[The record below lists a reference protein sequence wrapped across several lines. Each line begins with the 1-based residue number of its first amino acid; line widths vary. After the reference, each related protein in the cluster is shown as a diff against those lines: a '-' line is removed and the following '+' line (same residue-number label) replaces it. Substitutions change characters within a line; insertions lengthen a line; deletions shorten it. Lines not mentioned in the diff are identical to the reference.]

1 MKHRNELTTFTMK
14 RTIALLALAAFVTMA
29 NAQAGTSAQTNASQT
44 ATPPKKVEPVLAW
57 HNPTNWGVEGR
68 GWTEGFAR
76 DYDRLPARAQIT
88 VPGGVWGLSRESAG
102 LSVRFETDAPYIY
115 VRYRLT
121 SPNLTHGWADC
132 ANMTCSGVDL
142 YAQASD
148 PATGK
153 QVWNWVGGNKP
164 VTNNAT
170 DRLVNGLAPGKRQY
184 VLNLP
189 VYNGVESLEIGVPTN
204 AAFAGVPPRTALPIV
219 FYGTSIMQGGV
230 ASRPGL
236 AIPAFVGR
244 RLDRPT
250 VNLGFC
256 GSGKMEASVVDLVAE
271 IKAAAYVID
280 CAPNMWAEII
290 AERTE
295 PLVRR
300 LRQAHPDTPI
310 LLVEHHD
317 YPSPESLLPRETSN
331 IRERNAA
338 LRAAY
343 DRLVK
348 VGVKHLFYLPSR
360 DLIGADGEG
369 TGDGVHPN
377 ALGTFRYVEAYTA
390 ALKEILQ

>member
-1 MKHRNELTTFTMK
+1 MNKLTS
-14 RTIALLALAAFVTMA
+14 LALVALASFVTMA
-29 NAQAGTSAQTNASQT
+29 NAQTGTSAQTNANQT
-44 ATPPKKVEPVLAW
+44 ATPAKKVEPVLAW

-68 GWTEGFAR
+68 GWTEGLAR
-76 DYDRLPARAQIT
+76 YYDRLPARAEKT
-88 VPGGVWGLSRESAG
+88 VPRSVWGLSRESAG
-102 LSVRFETDAPYIY
+102 MSVRFETDAPWIY

-121 SPNLTHGWADC
+121 SSNLTHGWGDV
-132 ANMTCSGVDL
+132 ANMNASGVDL
-142 YAQASD
+142 YAQAPD
-148 PATGK
+148 PVTGK
-153 QVWNWVGGNKP
+153 QVWYWVGGNKP
-164 VTNNAT
+164 ATNNAT

-189 VYNGVESLEIGVPTN
+189 VYNGVESIEIGVPPSAT
-204 AAFAGVPPRTALPIV
+204 FVGVPPRTDLPIV

-236 AIPAFVGR
+236 AISAFVGR

-250 VNLGFC
+250 INLGFC
-256 GSGKMEASVVDLVAE
+256 GSGKMDAPVVDLLAE

-280 CAPNMWAEII
+280 CAPNMWADTIT
-290 AERTE
+290 ERTE

-300 LRQAHPDTPI
+300 LRQAHPETPI

-317 YPSPESLLPRETSN
+317 YPSPESLLPGENKN
-331 IRERNAA
+331 IRERNVA

-348 VGVKHLFYLPSR
+348 AGVKQLFYLPGR
-360 DLIGADGEG
+360 KLIGDDSEG

-390 ALKEILQ
+390 ALKDILH

>member
-1 MKHRNELTTFTMK
+1 MS
-14 RTIALLALAAFVTMA
+14 RTVKTNIALLALAALATMA
-29 NAQAGTSAQTNASQT
+29 NAQTGTPAQTNAIKT
-44 ATPPKKVEPVLAW
+44 AAPQKKVEPVLAW
-57 HNPTNWGVEGR
+57 HDPTNWGVEGK
-68 GWTEGFAR
+68 GWTEGFAHF
-76 DYDRLPARAQIT
+76 YDRLPARAQIT
-88 VPGGVWGLSRESAG
+88 ASGIWGLSRESAG

-115 VRYRLT
+115 VRYHLT
-121 SPNLTHGWADC
+121 STNLTHGWEDF
-132 ANMTCSGVDL
+132 ANMTGSGVDL
-142 YAQASD
+142 YAQAPD
-148 PATGK
+148 PANGK
-153 QVWNWVGGNKP
+153 HVWSWVGGNKP
-164 VTNNAT
+164 KTNIGT
-170 DRLVNGLAPGKRQY
+170 DCLVNGLAPGKRQY

-204 AAFAGVPPRTALPIV
+204 ATFAGVAPRTALPIV

-236 AIPAFVGR
+236 VIPAFVGR

-250 VNLGFC
+250 VNMGFC
-256 GSGKMEASVVDLVAE
+256 GSGKMQPAVVDLLAE
-271 IKAAAYVID
+271 IKAAAYVVD
-280 CAPNMWAEII
+280 CIPNMFVPDIT
-290 AERTE
+290 ERTE

-300 LRQAHPDTPI
+300 LREAHPDTPI

-317 YPSPESLLPRETSN
+317 YPSPESLLPRQTKD

-348 VGVKHLFYLPSR
+348 AGVKHLYYLPGH
-360 DLIGADGEG
+360 DLVGTDSEG

>member
-1 MKHRNELTTFTMK
+1 MNKLTSL
-14 RTIALLALAAFVTMA
+14 ALVALAAFVTMA
-29 NAQAGTSAQTNASQT
+29 NAQTGTPAQTNANQT
-44 ATPPKKVEPVLAW
+44 ATPAKKVEPVLAW

-68 GWTEGFAR
+68 GWTEGLAR
-76 DYDRLPARAQIT
+76 YYDRLPARAEKT
-88 VPGGVWGLSRESAG
+88 VPRSVWGLSRESAG
-102 LSVRFETDAPYIY
+102 MSVRFETDAPYIY

-121 SPNLTHGWADC
+121 STNLTHGWEDC

-142 YAQASD
+142 YAQAPD
-148 PATGK
+148 PTTGK
-153 QVWNWVGGNKP
+153 QLWSWVGGNKP
-164 VTNNAT
+164 KANIAT
-170 DRLVNGLAPGKRQY
+170 ERLVNGLAPGKRQY

-189 VYNGVESLEIGVPTN
+189 VYNGVESFEIGVPPN
-204 AAFAGVPPRTALPIV
+204 ATFAGVPPRTALPIV

-236 AIPAFVGR
+236 AITAFVGR
-244 RLDRPT
+244 RMDRPT

-256 GSGKMEASVVDLVAE
+256 GSGKMEASVVDLLAE

-280 CAPNMWAEII
+280 CVPNMWADTIT
-290 AERTE
+290 ERTE

-300 LRQAHPDTPI
+300 LREAHPDTPI
-310 LLVEHHD
+310 LLVEHHE

-331 IRERNAA
+331 IRERNVA

-348 VGVKHLFYLPSR
+348 AGVKHLFYLPGR
-360 DLIGADGEG
+360 DLIGNDSEG

-377 ALGTFRYVEAYTA
+377 ALGTFRCVEAYTA
-390 ALKEILQ
+390 ALKNILH